1 MSATVATVVARVPSS
16 DNDCPVGNLF
26 RMTGQLIRVF
36 VRVCVYDHPD
46 MPGFCRVIHTDRNYF
61 TNILLLIDLQIFS
74 WVSYALCRCTEWPW
88 VRFQL
93 AATHINLCFYRG
105 YWGAAEFSE
114 QYCKIKLYTNV
125 FHEEGHQL
133 SLKCHLLVSFI
144 YCTWILIFLTV
155 LSHVTIL
162 YPLHND

>member
-36 VRVCVYDHPD
+36 VCVCVYDHPD

-105 YWGAAEFSE
+105 DWGAAEFSE
-114 QYCKIKLYTNV
+114 QYCKNKIV
-125 FHEEGHQL
+125 H
-133 SLKCHLLVSFI
+133 KCFPRRGTSTLFEMPFTCKFHLLYLNTDFSNSAESCDNPI
-144 YCTWILIFLTV
+144 SST
-155 LSHVTIL
+155 
-162 YPLHND
+162 